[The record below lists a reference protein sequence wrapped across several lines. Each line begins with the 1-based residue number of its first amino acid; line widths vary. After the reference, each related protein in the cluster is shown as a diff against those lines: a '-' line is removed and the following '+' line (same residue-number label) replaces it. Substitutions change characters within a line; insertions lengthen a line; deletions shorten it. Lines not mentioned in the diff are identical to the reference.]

1 MSKDTGKEDM
11 TQTAPGEA
19 SGTGTE
25 QSDGKKIK
33 QLTLRLPEEYHRK
46 LKILA
51 ACSGKSMT
59 EILVGCIDE
68 RLEHCLQRELKNVK

>member
-1 MSKDTGKEDM
+1 MNGNDRENSPHMEQGE
-11 TQTAPGEA
+11 QTAQHG
-19 SGTGTE
+19 G
-25 QSDGKKIK
+25 KIK

-59 EILVGCIDE
+59 EILVACIDE
-68 RLEHCLQRELKNVK
+68 RLQTCLQRELDNVK